1 MQPKILC
8 SGSGD
13 IIMSVLC
20 YLLVL
25 FVFSVFPHH
34 VLNIN
39 KLYLNLN
46 LNLYKVDTVMSLGD
60 MRTNKV

>member
-8 SGSGD
+8 SGSGN

-25 FVFSVFPHH
+25 FVFSLFPHH

-39 KLYLNLN
+39 KLHLN
-46 LNLYKVDTVMSLGD
+46 LNLYKVETVMSLVD